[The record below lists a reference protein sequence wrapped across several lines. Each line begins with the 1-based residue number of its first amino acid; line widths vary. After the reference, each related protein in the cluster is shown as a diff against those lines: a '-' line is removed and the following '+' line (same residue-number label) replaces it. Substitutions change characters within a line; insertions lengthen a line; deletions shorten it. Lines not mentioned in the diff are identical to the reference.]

1 MLNFDCISTIITDL
15 DGTLVELKIEYE
27 KARRESIT
35 MLMRMY
41 PFPRDFFSNTDTI
54 SQLYE
59 KSLNILKNKEHAMVV
74 KEITNKLTKIAN
86 KYELD
91 AAKKTNLFPGVIS
104 SLKKIRN
111 LKKEILL
118 LTVNGEE
125 SVNYI
130 IKRFKI
136 QDYFA
141 HIFKRE
147 MMFNFKQHP
156 NHLLESLKKIGVEPE
171 KALVIGDS
179 VFDIHCGKFIKAK
192 TVGITSGMSS
202 YDQLQKSGA
211 DYIIDTFPEL
221 FKLFRIDSP
230 QD

>member
-1 MLNFDCISTIITDL
+1 MLDFDSISTIITDL

-27 KARRESIT
+27 KARRESIN
-35 MLMRMY
+35 MLMEIHS
-41 PFPRDFFSNTDTI
+41 FPKDFFSNKDTL

-59 KSLNILKNKEHAMVV
+59 RTLEILRNEEHETIIN
-74 KEITNKLTKIAN
+74 EITEKLSKIAN

-91 AAKKTNLFPGVIS
+91 AAKKTNLFPGVLS

-111 LKKEILL
+111 LSKEILL

-130 IKRFKI
+130 IKRFKM
-136 QDYFA
+136 QDYFS
-141 HIFKRE
+141 HIFNRR

-156 NHLLESLKKIGVEPE
+156 NFLLKSLKNMGIEPE
-171 KALVIGDS
+171 KTLVIGDS
-179 VFDIHCGKFIKAK
+179 VYDIRCGKYIKAK
-192 TVGITSGMSS
+192 TVGLTSGMSS

-211 DYIIDTFPEL
+211 DYIIDTFPMIFNL
-221 FKLFRIDSP
+221 FGIDP

>member
-1 MLNFDCISTIITDL
+1 MLDFDSISTIITDL

-27 KARRESIT
+27 KARRESINI
-35 MLMRMY
+35 LMEIHS
-41 PFPRDFFSNTDTI
+41 FPKDFFSNKDTL

-59 KSLNILKNKEHAMVV
+59 KALEILRNEEHETIIN
-74 KEITNKLTKIAN
+74 EITEKLSKIAN

-91 AAKKTNLFPGVIS
+91 AAKKTNLFPGVLS

-111 LKKEILL
+111 LSKEILL

-130 IKRFKI
+130 IKRFKM
-136 QDYFA
+136 QDYFSY
-141 HIFKRE
+141 IFNRR

-156 NHLLESLKKIGVEPE
+156 NFLLKSLKRMGIEPE
-171 KALVIGDS
+171 KTLVVGDS
-179 VFDIHCGKFIKAK
+179 VYDIRCGKYIKAK

-211 DYIIDTFPEL
+211 DYIIDTFPQLFNL
-221 FKLFRIDSP
+221 FKIDP

>member
-1 MLNFDCISTIITDL
+1 MLDFDSISTIITDL

-27 KARRESIT
+27 KARRESII
-35 MLMRMY
+35 MLMEIY

-59 KSLNILKNKEHAMVV
+59 KSLEILRNREHETII
-74 KEITNKLTKIAN
+74 KEIIDKLAKIAN

-91 AAKKTNLFPGVIS
+91 AAKKTNLFPGVLS

-141 HIFKRE
+141 HIFNRD

-156 NHLLESLKKIGVEPE
+156 NLLLESLKKIGIEPE

-211 DYIIDTFPEL
+211 DYIIDTFPQL
-221 FKLFRIDSP
+221 FKLFRIEP